1 MNKKTLELNPHNS
14 DEMLKPSELI
24 EIKRTGHLTLQDR
37 RVFNALVQNAWGP
50 DLGIAGKWFSISTG
64 ELRDATDRN
73 TRLTDSLEKLMR
85 TICLVA
91 LKDGK
96 EMRVAMLGTNKITTT
111 ENTGILEYTFPVD
124 FAELLKNSTIF
135 AKLDLAVMKSF
146 SSKYA
151 FALYESVSRRVNQR
165 WKYTETLTLDELRDI
180 LGVEEGKHTSYK
192 NLNKVAI
199 QPALTEVNS
208 ITPYQVSIVPQKKG
222 RAIGSVIL
230 GWNYKDEGGMK
241 AAFKELNASKTGRKA
256 RLENKGETVVVTG

>member
-1 MNKKTLELNPHNS
+1 MNKKTLELKPHNS
-14 DEMLKPSELI
+14 DEMIKPSELI
-24 EIKRTGHLTLQDR
+24 EIRGTGHLTLQDR
-37 RVFNALVQNAWGP
+37 RVFNALVENAFGP

-64 ELRDATDRN
+64 ELKDATHRN
-73 TRLTDSLEKLMR
+73 TRLTDSIERLMR

-91 LKDGK
+91 LKDGR
-96 EMRVAMLGTNKITTT
+96 EMRLAMLGTNKLTPT
-111 ENTGILEYTFPVD
+111 ENRGILEYTFPVD

-151 FALYESVSRRVNQR
+151 FALYESVSRRINQR
-165 WKYTETLTLDELRDI
+165 WKYMETLTLEELRNI

-199 QPALTEVNS
+199 QPALTEVNA
-208 ITPYQVSIVPQKKG
+208 ITPYQVSITPQKQG

-256 RLENKGETVVVTG
+256 RLENKGETVVEGG

>member
-1 MNKKTLELNPHNS
+1 
-14 DEMLKPSELI
+14 
-24 EIKRTGHLTLQDR
+24 
-37 RVFNALVQNAWGP
+37 
-50 DLGIAGKWFSISTG
+50 
-64 ELRDATDRN
+64 
-73 TRLTDSLEKLMR
+73 MR

-91 LKDGK
+91 LKDGT
-96 EMRVAMLGTNKITTT
+96 EMRVAMLGTNKLTTT
-111 ENTGILEYTFPVD
+111 ENRGILEYTFPVD

-165 WKYTETLTLDELRDI
+165 WKYTETLTLGELRDI
-180 LGVEEGKHTSYK
+180 LGVEKGKHTSYK
-192 NLNKVAI
+192 NLNKVCI
-199 QPALTEVNS
+199 QPALTEVNA

-230 GWNYKDEGGMK
+230 GWNYKDERGMK
-241 AAFKELNASKTGRKA
+241 VAFKELNASKTGRKA

>member
-1 MNKKTLELNPHNS
+1 MNKKTLELKPHNA
-14 DEMLKPSELI
+14 DEMIKPSELI
-24 EIKRTGHLTLQDR
+24 EIRGTGHLTLQDR
-37 RVFNALVQNAWGP
+37 RVFNALVENAFGP

-64 ELRDATDRN
+64 ELKDTTHRN
-73 TRLTDSLEKLMR
+73 TRLTDSIERLMR

-91 LKDGK
+91 LKDGR
-96 EMRVAMLGTNKITTT
+96 EMRVAMLSTNKLTTT
-111 ENTGILEYTFPVD
+111 ENRGILEYTFPVD

-151 FALYESVSRRVNQR
+151 FALYESVSRRINQR
-165 WKYTETLTLDELRDI
+165 WKYMETLTLEELRNI
-180 LGVEEGKHTSYK
+180 LGVEDGKHTSYK

-199 QPALTEVNS
+199 QPALTEVNA
-208 ITPYQVSIVPQKKG
+208 ITPYQVSITPQKQG

-256 RLENKGETVVVTG
+256 RLENKGETVVEGG

>member
-1 MNKKTLELNPHNS
+1 MNKKTLELKPHNS
-14 DEMLKPSELI
+14 DEMIKPSELI
-24 EIKRTGHLTLQDR
+24 EIRGTGHLTLQDR
-37 RVFNALVQNAWGP
+37 RVFNALVENAFGP

-64 ELRDATDRN
+64 ELKDATHRN
-73 TRLTDSLEKLMR
+73 TRLTDSIERLMR

-91 LKDGK
+91 LKDGR
-96 EMRVAMLGTNKITTT
+96 EMRVAMLSTNKLTTT
-111 ENTGILEYTFPVD
+111 ENRGILEYTFPVD

-151 FALYESVSRRVNQR
+151 FALYESVSRRINQR
-165 WKYTETLTLDELRDI
+165 WKYMETLTLEELRNI
-180 LGVEEGKHTSYK
+180 LGVEDGKHTSYK

-199 QPALTEVNS
+199 QPALTEVNA
-208 ITPYQVSIVPQKKG
+208 ITPYQVSITPQKQG

-256 RLENKGETVVVTG
+256 RLENKGETVVEGG